1 MRAESGNASLL
12 VVLLLPL
19 LALVLAAVVDL
30 GVLRLAAMRA
40 RAAADLAAVVAVND
54 QTEPAP
60 GAALRL
66 ATDAE
71 DVARDAFA
79 VNLAAIAP
87 LLSEDARAIAS
98 AAEIAA
104 FPAGGVDPRDGTRYE
119 RPAVRIAAAV
129 PLRSG
134 SLRPLVGES
143 VVVRTL
149 AVAAAR

>member
-1 MRAESGNASLL
+1 MKGEVGSASLL

-19 LALVLAAVVDL
+19 VALVLAAVVDL
-30 GVLRLAAMRA
+30 GLLRLAATRA

-54 QTEPAP
+54 QTEPTP
-60 GAALRL
+60 GGILRL

-71 DVARDAFA
+71 AVARDYFA
-79 VNLAAIAP
+79 MNLSAIAP
-87 LLSEDARAIAS
+87 LLAEDARAIAS

-104 FPAGGVDPRDGTRYE
+104 FPAGGVDPRDGTRYDH
-119 RPAVRIAAAV
+119 PSVRIAAAV

-134 SLRPLVGES
+134 SLRPLVGPS
-143 VVVRTL
+143 VVIRAI